1 VSVGPEPQL
10 TVQQAEQARQ
20 IKRLVEEII
29 RLSEQDLPPEDY
41 YREFLKRVLHALE
54 APAGAVWI
62 RNPQGNFSLQ
72 YQINTQQVGLDRT
85 EEGRRSHTELIRFAA
100 FRAQPLQFPPRSSAG
115 PVDGDTPAPGNPTDY
130 YILIVP
136 ILVDK
141 QVAGILEVWQ
151 DPRLNPNAIRN
162 QSQFMI
168 QVSALATVY
177 TRNHRL
183 RQMVGQEKL
192 WTQLEAFTRQIHST
206 LNPTEVSYLVANEAR
221 RLVEC
226 DRISVGLRRGKKA
239 KVEAISGADTVEK
252 RSNLV
257 QLMRTLFQRVLVWGE
272 KLIYTGIKDDTLPP
286 DVLDALDAYLAESN
300 SKLLVLMPLKDERE
314 SESKKPARSALL
326 MECFDPSSTPDQLV
340 ARLDVVG
347 RHATSALYNSVEHR
361 RIPMRFIWMPIAK
374 VQEGLGGKAR
384 AITYSITAAV
394 ALLIGA
400 MIFVPY
406 PLKMKAK
413 GNLLPHERRWLYTPK
428 EGLIE
433 RFFVKPGEQVQA
445 GQHLVLMRDY
455 DVETK
460 MADYQSKIDDA
471 ERQIRNYNSMLNQAA
486 DDPKQRA
493 QMMSQRL
500 SAEEKKKLASE
511 QLNKLKARINAD
523 DSVSGG
529 FVITNPMEEAEVLN
543 YDFIEN
549 LTGKFVKPSDQILR
563 LGNVKGE
570 WEIEVKIPQK
580 YAGHV
585 LEAFDKEKKDVLEV
599 SIVLLSRPTQTYKGK
614 LSRDQIAGEAVPNLD
629 DKNESEPVIKC
640 WIRVDGKDIPESDRL
655 PRELYLADYEAE
667 VKINCGNRPM
677 GYSLFHGIWEYF
689 YEKVVFFF

>member
-41 YREFLKRVLHALE
+41 YREFLKRVLFALE
-54 APAGAVWI
+54 ATAGAVWI
-62 RNPQGNFSLQ
+62 RNPQGNFPLQ
-72 YQINTQQVGLDRT
+72 YQINAQQVGLDRT
-85 EEGRRSHTELIRFAA
+85 EEGRRSHAELIRQAA
-100 FRAQPLQFPPRSSAG
+100 FKAQPMVVPPRSSSG
-115 PVDGDTPAPGNPTDY
+115 PTDNDMPAPGNPTDY
-130 YILIVP
+130 VILIVP

-141 QVAGILEVWQ
+141 QVAGLVEVWQ
-151 DPRLNPNAIRN
+151 DSRLNPNALRN
-162 QSQFMI
+162 QTQFMI

-192 WTQLEAFTRQIHST
+192 WTQLEAFTRQIHAT

-257 QLMRTLFQRVLVWGE
+257 QLMRNLFQRVLIWGE
-272 KLIYTGIKDDTLPP
+272 KLIYTGVKDDTLPP

-340 ARLDVVG
+340 ARLEVVG

-384 AITYSITAAV
+384 AITYSITVAV
-394 ALLIGA
+394 LLLIGA
-400 MIFVPY
+400 LIFVPY

-413 GNLLPHERRWLYTPK
+413 GNVLPQERQWLFSPM
-428 EGLIE
+428 EGQI
-433 RFFVKPGEQVQA
+433 VKFLVEPGQQVQK
-445 GQHLVLMRDY
+445 GQHLVLMRSH
-455 DVETK
+455 DVEMR
-460 MADYQSKIDDA
+460 MAEYEGKIA
-471 ERQIRNYNSMLNQAA
+471 KSNREIENYNSQYPLAP
-486 DDPKQRA
+486 DEKTRA
-493 QMMSQRL
+493 QISRERKRL
-500 SAEEKKKLASE
+500 EEDKKLNNK
-511 QLNKLKARINAD
+511 QLTKLKERINAD
-523 DSVSGG
+523 DSEQGGYVLVS
-529 FVITNPMEEAEVLN
+529 PMEEAEVLN
-543 YDFIEN
+543 YDFREN
-549 LTGKFVKPSDQILR
+549 LKDKSVKPSDQILR

-585 LEAFDKEKKDVLEV
+585 LEAFEKENKDVLDV
-599 SIVLLSRPTQTYKGK
+599 SIVPLSSPTRSFKGK
-614 LSRDQIAGEAVPNLD
+614 LSRDRIAGEAVPNLD
-629 DKNESEPVIKC
+629 DKNESEPVVKC
-640 WIRVDGKDIPESDRL
+640 WIRVDGKDIPEADRL
-655 PRELYLADYEAE
+655 PRDLLLADIEVE
-667 VKINCGNRPM
+667 VKIHCGNRPM
-677 GYSLFHGIWEYF
+677 GFSLFHGIWEYF

>member
-1 VSVGPEPQL
+1 L

-41 YREFLKRVLHALE
+41 YREYLKRVLSALE

-62 RNPQGNFSLQ
+62 RNPQGHFPLQ
-72 YQINTQQVGLDRT
+72 YHINVQQVGLDRT
-85 EEGRRSHTELIRFAA
+85 EEGRRSHDELIRQAA
-100 FRAQPLQFPPRSSAG
+100 FKAQPMVVPPRSGSG
-115 PVDGDTPAPGNPTDY
+115 PTENDMPAPGNPTDY
-130 YILIVP
+130 VILIVP

-141 QVAGILEVWQ
+141 QVAGLVEVWQ
-151 DPRLNPNAIRN
+151 DPRLNHNALRN
-162 QSQFMI
+162 QTQFLI

-226 DRISVGLRRGKKA
+226 DRISVGVRHGKRA

-257 QLMRTLFQRVLVWGE
+257 QLMRKLFQRVLVWGE
-272 KLIYTGIKDDTLPP
+272 KLIYTGTKDDTLPP
-286 DVLDALDAYLAESN
+286 DVLDALDNYLAESN
-300 SKLLVLMPLKDERE
+300 SKLLVIMPLKDERE
-314 SESKKPARSALL
+314 SESKKPARSALM
-326 MECFDPSSTPDQLV
+326 MECFDPSSAPEQLV

-384 AITYSITAAV
+384 AITYSVIAGVILLV
-394 ALLIGA
+394 AA
-400 MIFVPY
+400 MIWVPY

-413 GNLLPHERRWLYTPK
+413 GNFGPEHMEHLRWVYTPV
-428 EGLIE
+428 EGQIREFLVRPNEI
-433 RFFVKPGEQVQA
+433 VHKDQP
-445 GQHLVLMRDY
+445 LVLMVDENLRAKVADLKSQIDQY
-455 DVETK
+455 QGLINLYRAQLDSPDLKDRTVATK
-460 MADYQSKIDDA
+460 ELQAA
-471 ERQIRNYNSMLNQAA
+471 ERKLELARDNLVKLGQRVRL
-486 DDPKQRA
+486 DDNTP
-493 QMMSQRL
+493 
-500 SAEEKKKLASE
+500 
-511 QLNKLKARINAD
+511 
-523 DSVSGG
+523 GG
-529 FVITNPMEEAEVLN
+529 FFIVCPFDKAVVLN
-543 YDFIEN
+543 FDFQQN
-549 LTGKFVKPSDQILR
+549 LAGRHMKPNEQILR
-563 LGNVKGE
+563 LGDVDAE
-570 WEIEVKIPQK
+570 WEVEIKIPQK

-585 LEAFDKEKKDVLEV
+585 WEAFEHEHKNELDVK
-599 SIVLLSRPTQTYKGK
+599 IVPFTSPTRSFLGK
-614 LSRDQIAGEAVPNLD
+614 LSQDRIAREAVPNLD
-629 DKNESEPVIKC
+629 DKNESEPVVKAWVRIEG
-640 WIRVDGKDIPESDRL
+640 DDIPESERVPGDML
-655 PRELYLADYEAE
+655 LTDTEAE
-667 VKINCGNRPM
+667 VKINCGNRAM

>member
-41 YREFLKRVLHALE
+41 YREFLKRVLFALE

-62 RNPQGNFSLQ
+62 RNPQGNFPLT
-72 YQINTQQVGLDRT
+72 YQINAQQVGLDRT
-85 EEGRRSHTELIRFAA
+85 EEGRRSHAELIRYAA
-100 FRAQPLQFPPRSSAG
+100 VRAQPTQIPPRSSAG
-115 PVDGDTPAPGNPTDY
+115 PMDGDMPAPGNPTDY

-151 DPRLNPNAIRN
+151 DPRLNPNALRN
-162 QSQFMI
+162 QTQFMI

-326 MECFDPSSTPDQLV
+326 MECFDPSSKPDQLV
-340 ARLDVVG
+340 ARLEVVG

-413 GNLLPHERRWLYTPK
+413 GNVLPYERQWLFSPK
-428 EGLIE
+428 EGQI
-433 RFFVKPGEQVQA
+433 VKFLVEPGEQVQR
-445 GQHLVLMRDY
+445 GQQLVLMRDY
-455 DVETK
+455 DVESK
-460 MADYQSKIDDA
+460 MTDFQRKIEQADL
-471 ERQIRNYNSMLNQAA
+471 EIRHYNSLLNQAT
-486 DDPKQRA
+486 DDPKTRA
-493 QMMSQRL
+493 QMMRERL
-500 SAEEKKKLASE
+500 KSEESRKLYSD
-511 QLNKLKARINAD
+511 QLNKLKDRINAD
-523 DSVSGG
+523 DRAPGG
-529 FVITNPMEEAEVLN
+529 FVLTCPMDDAEILN
-543 YDFIEN
+543 YDFREN
-549 LTGKFVKPSDQILR
+549 LLDKFVKPSDQILR

-585 LEAFDKEKKDVLEV
+585 LEAFDKEKKDILDV
-599 SIVLLSRPTQTYKGK
+599 SIVLLSKPTQTYKGK
-614 LSRDQIAGEAVPNLD
+614 LSRDRIAGEAVPNLD

-640 WIRVDGKDIPESDRL
+640 WIRLDGKDIPESDRL
-655 PRELYLADYEAE
+655 PRELYLADWEAE
-667 VKINCGNRPM
+667 VKIHCGNRPM